1 MTSRPWRVLA
11 SKGCGSAI
19 VEAAFTLAEI
29 PYDRVELDY
38 ESPAGKAA
46 LLEHNP
52 LAQVPTVI
60 APDGLVLT
68 ESAALV
74 QIADELVPKAG
85 LLPPLGDPLRRE
97 ALRHL
102 VFFVAAI
109 YPTFTYGDNP
119 AKWGAGEPLKAATN
133 AHREALWRY
142 LEGVA
147 RGPWFLGPRM
157 SALDVYVGAMANWR
171 PGRAWFEVN
180 APKLDAI
187 ARAVAR
193 DPRLGEVWRINGF
206 AG

>member
-1 MTSRPWRVLA
+1 MKPTSWRVLA
-11 SKGCGSAI
+11 CKGCGSAI
-19 VEAAFTLAEI
+19 VEAAFALAEL
-29 PYDRVELDY
+29 PYERVEIDY

-60 APDGLVLT
+60 APDGLVLS

-74 QIADELVPKAG
+74 QIIDELAPHAG
-85 LLPPLGDPLRRE
+85 LLPAAGDPLRRD
-97 ALRHL
+97 ALRWL
-102 VFFVAAI
+102 TFCVAAI

-133 AHREALWRY
+133 AHREALWRH
-142 LEGVA
+142 LDGVA
-147 RGPWFLGPRM
+147 RKPWFLGARM
-157 SALDVYVGAMANWR
+157 SALDIYIGVMANWR
-171 PGRAWFEVN
+171 PGRAWFEAH

-193 DPRLGEVWRINGF
+193 EPRLAEVWRTNGF
-206 AG
+206 D